1 MKTVFRIHNAQERR
15 QARLMADR
23 LCHRSLLRLLV
34 CASVLLNA
42 LTQVVP
48 HAGSASWW
56 LVPALLVPGIV
67 LHLLL
72 CLLLRGTGTR
82 SLPECLGVLLGDV
95 GRRICMLL
103 LALMVLVD
111 AAASLTSLVCLFTE
125 GIDTEGTQI
134 TISLLTCAA
143 LLWCLD
149 QNGLPRGMRLFRC
162 LLLGMMALLALDL
175 LSMAHWDHL
184 YPVLGGGR
192 ASLVTAARAGM
203 SLSWPLIL
211 LLGSSP
217 VRENTPVQE
226 STPIRQSTP
235 VRAQGGHARELIAPL
250 LLVVAANF
258 ALIAAVPHEVLMTCS
273 ALAESLVLP
282 VQYLHPAAQT
292 LGQCLL
298 MLGLFLLVACQ
309 LHTLSEL
316 ALVRGKVRKYLPHG
330 LLLLLLGTQLIPTV
344 KLWSVLS
351 AVRVWFIVPA
361 ALLVLC
367 LCLVRALM
375 GRRHP

>member
-1 MKTVFRIHNAQERR
+1 MKTVFRIHSARERR

-34 CASVLLNA
+34 CASMLLGA
-42 LTQVVP
+42 VTQVVP

-56 LVPALLVPGIV
+56 LVPALMAPGIA

-82 SLPECLGVLLGDV
+82 SLPECLSVLLGDA
-95 GRRICMLL
+95 GRRVCMLL

-111 AAASLTSLVCLFTE
+111 AAASLTALVCLFTE
-125 GIDTEGTQI
+125 GIDTEGTQL
-134 TISLLTCAA
+134 TIALLTCAA

-149 QNGLPRGMRLFRC
+149 QNGLPRGMRLFRYP
-162 LLLGMMALLALDL
+162 LLGMIALLGLDL

-184 YPVLGGGR
+184 YPMLGGGR
-192 ASLVTAARAGM
+192 ASLWTAARAGM

-211 LLGSSP
+211 LLGSAP
-217 VRENTPVQE
+217 VREHGT
-226 STPIRQSTP
+226 
-235 VRAQGGHARELIAPL
+235 HARELMMPV
-250 LLVVAANF
+250 LLVVAAVWG
-258 ALIAAVPHEVLMTCS
+258 LIVAVPHEVLMTCS
-273 ALAESLVLP
+273 ALAELLVLP
-282 VQYLHPAAQT
+282 VRYAHPAAQT

-298 MLGLFLLVACQ
+298 MLGLFLLIACQ

-316 ALVRGKVRKYLPHG
+316 SLAQGKVRKYLPHG
-330 LLLLLLGTQLIPTV
+330 LLLLLAGTQLIPTV
-344 KLWSVLS
+344 RLWSALS

-361 ALLVLC
+361 AVLVLC
-367 LCLVRALM
+367 LCLVGMLA
-375 GRRHP
+375 GRRKRP